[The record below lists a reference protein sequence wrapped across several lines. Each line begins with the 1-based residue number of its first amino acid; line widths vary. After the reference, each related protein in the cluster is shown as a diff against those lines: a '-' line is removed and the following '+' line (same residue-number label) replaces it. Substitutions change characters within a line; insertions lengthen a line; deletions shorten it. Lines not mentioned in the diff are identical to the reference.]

1 MDELISRDLSSANH
15 VKERNS
21 DEFLDR
27 RAVSPLTELT
37 TDNASVHRSSSLKA
51 NRSGDRAR
59 SHMKSHSRT
68 HSLTIQSMKPTSAGH
83 NIPVHNN
90 NGSSPVPA
98 HFQGRR
104 GSLPLLTVATK
115 LPIKN
120 KEFSSPVRSP
130 YFANRLAASSSVLN
144 SPIPEKGG
152 VSINIAHPNS
162 DLTNFHITSRQETIA
177 KNLSYILCWYIFS
190 TCLSLY
196 NKNLMGKDRFNFNF
210 PLLVSAI
217 HTGLHSIITAMMMA
231 FGGGRWNPQKGAKS
245 VSMHDYLFK
254 VVSIANKRS
263 EVPCGLA
270 AALEICC
277 ANASLVFISLS
288 FYTMVK
294 SSTPIWVLAFALL
307 FGLEKPRILVISIIL
322 VMVIGVILTVEGET
336 KFDMLGFTL
345 VLTASVMSGLRWSL
359 TQLLLQHDRLGM
371 DNPVATLYH
380 LSPVM
385 FVTMAILSMIFEDPI
400 GQFKNSEH
408 FDSIAH
414 VMESFGLMSIGGLLA
429 FAMTL
434 AEFHLIKSTNTITLS
449 VAGISKEVVIITLS
463 VLIYGDVL
471 TPVNLLGLAVSIIGI
486 IAYNY
491 YKLSKSGKEQG
502 YEHLPMHSSNKLED

>member
-1 MDELISRDLSSANH
+1 MDEIISRELPTTSH
-15 VKERNS
+15 VKERTS
-21 DEFLDR
+21 DEYPRHDEDSALVD
-27 RAVSPLTELT
+27 VS
-37 TDNASVHRSSSLKA
+37 TDPPVRRSSSLKA
-51 NRSGDRAR
+51 NRSVDGAR
-59 SHMKSHSRT
+59 SHKKSHSRT
-68 HSLTIQSMKPTSAGH
+68 HSLTIHPMRQPMPTHNNVIPTSTTTA
-83 NIPVHNN
+83 
-90 NGSSPVPA
+90 SPHPA
-98 HFQGRR
+98 TKQGRR
-104 GSLPLLTVATK
+104 GSLPALTVA
-115 LPIKN
+115 IKPS
-120 KEFSSPVRSP
+120 KAKDFGSPARSP
-130 YFANRLAASSSVLN
+130 YFASRLAGSSSLLN

-152 VSINIAHPNS
+152 VSIQIAHPES
-162 DLTNFHITSRQETIA
+162 DLTNFHITNRQETIA

-217 HTGLHSIITAMMMA
+217 HTGLHSIITAVMMA
-231 FGGGRWNPQKGAKS
+231 VGGSRWNPRKS
-245 VSMHDYLFK
+245 GDTVSMHNYIFK
-254 VVSIANKRS
+254 V
-263 EVPCGLA
+263 VPCGLA

-294 SSTPIWVLAFALL
+294 SSTPIWVLLFALL
-307 FGLEKPRILVISIIL
+307 FGLEKPRILVISIII

-336 KFDMLGFTL
+336 KFDMTGFVL

-359 TQLLLQHDRLGM
+359 TQLLLQHDSLGM

-385 FVTMAILSMIFEDPI
+385 FVTMATLSLIFEDPI
-400 GQFKNSEH
+400 GQFRHSEH
-408 FDSIAH
+408 FDSAFH
-414 VMESFGLMSIGGLLA
+414 VVESFGLMAIGGLLA

-471 TPVNLLGLAVSIIGI
+471 TPINLLGLAVSIIGI

-491 YKLSKSGKEQG
+491 YKLSKHGKDQG
-502 YEHLPMHSSNKLED
+502 YEHLPMHGSNKLED

>member
-1 MDELISRDLSSANH
+1 MRQPMQAQNNAN
-15 VKERNS
+15 
-21 DEFLDR
+21 
-27 RAVSPLTELT
+27 
-37 TDNASVHRSSSLKA
+37 
-51 NRSGDRAR
+51 
-59 SHMKSHSRT
+59 
-68 HSLTIQSMKPTSAGH
+68 PTSATTA
-83 NIPVHNN
+83 
-90 NGSSPVPA
+90 SPNPA
-98 HFQGRR
+98 VKQGRR
-104 GSLPLLTVATK
+104 GSLPALTVAIK
-115 LPIKN
+115 PMKN
-120 KEFSSPVRSP
+120 KDFGSPARSP
-130 YFANRLAASSSVLN
+130 YFASRLAGGSSLLN

-152 VSINIAHPNS
+152 VSIQIAHPES
-162 DLTNFHITSRQETIA
+162 DLTNFHITNRQETIA

-217 HTGLHSIITAMMMA
+217 HTGLHSIITAIMMA
-231 FGGGRWNPQKGAKS
+231 VGGSRWNPRKS
-245 VSMHDYLFK
+245 GDTVSMHNYIFK
-254 VVSIANKRS
+254 V
-263 EVPCGLA
+263 VPCGLA
-270 AALEICC
+270 AAFEICC

-294 SSTPIWVLAFALL
+294 SSTPIWVLLFALL
-307 FGLEKPRILVISIIL
+307 FGLEKPRILVISIII

-336 KFDMLGFTL
+336 KFDMTGFVL

-359 TQLLLQHDRLGM
+359 TQLLLQHDTLGM

-385 FVTMAILSMIFEDPI
+385 FVTMATLSLIFEDPI
-400 GQFKNSEH
+400 GQFRNSEH
-408 FDSIAH
+408 FDSAFH
-414 VMESFGLMSIGGLLA
+414 VVESFGLMAIGGLLA

-471 TPVNLLGLAVSIIGI
+471 TPINLLGLAVSIIGI

-491 YKLSKSGKEQG
+491 YKLSKHGKDQG
-502 YEHLPMHSSNKLED
+502 YEHLPMHGSSKLED

>member
-1 MDELISRDLSSANH
+1 
-15 VKERNS
+15 
-21 DEFLDR
+21 
-27 RAVSPLTELT
+27 
-37 TDNASVHRSSSLKA
+37 
-51 NRSGDRAR
+51 
-59 SHMKSHSRT
+59 
-68 HSLTIQSMKPTSAGH
+68 MKPTSAGQH
-83 NIPVHNN
+83 IPTPTNT
-90 NGSSPVPA
+90 SPSPVQG

-115 LPIKN
+115 LPLKN
-120 KEFSSPVRSP
+120 KEYSSPARSP
-130 YFANRLAASSSVLN
+130 YFANRLASSSSVFN

-152 VSINIAHPNS
+152 VSINIAHPDS
-162 DLTNFHITSRQETIA
+162 DLTNFHITSRHETIA

-217 HTGLHSIITAMMMA
+217 HTGLHSIITAVMMA
-231 FGGGRWNPQKGAKS
+231 FGGSRWNPQKGGRS
-245 VSMHDYLFK
+245 VSMHDYLYK
-254 VVSIANKRS
+254 V
-263 EVPCGLA
+263 VPCGLA

-307 FGLEKPRILVISIIL
+307 FGLEKPRILVISIII

-359 TQLLLQHDRLGM
+359 TQLLLQHDTLGM

-385 FVTMAILSMIFEDPI
+385 FVTMAVLSLIFEDPI

-408 FDSIAH
+408 FDSIFH
-414 VMESFGLMSIGGLLA
+414 IMESFGLMSIGGLLA